1 MPAVRPDARHRPRQ
15 PEVRRQGLTRNLP
28 VEAVGRIFGLA
39 FALEQVR
46 HTLGDLAE
54 RVLKLPQIRHPHAR
68 DGPENAELS
77 HPQTAR
83 PHDIVVEL
91 GHSPTHHPEC
101 VTDTGGQQPGILS
114 LRPCRALSIH
124 GAMLPPAALAG
135 KDIVCTYIMI
145 DAFTYDEPNPSGAGR
160 RPKRQEEPRMP
171 RSLDHAAV
179 EAIHVT
185 CKRSASRISVGSKE
199 RSMSHSPS
207 KGTALI
213 TGASAGIG
221 AVYADRLAKRDYD
234 LVLVA
239 RNEARLK
246 ALSGRIALNIVAL
259 TRLTYAAAPA
269 FVARRAGTIIN
280 IASVVGLSPETL
292 NGVYGATKAYVIA
305 LSHSLQHELA
315 DKGIRIQVVLP
326 AATATDIWEKAG
338 LPYQN

>member
-1 MPAVRPDARHRPRQ
+1 
-15 PEVRRQGLTRNLP
+15 
-28 VEAVGRIFGLA
+28 
-39 FALEQVR
+39 
-46 HTLGDLAE
+46 
-54 RVLKLPQIRHPHAR
+54 
-68 DGPENAELS
+68 
-77 HPQTAR
+77 
-83 PHDIVVEL
+83 
-91 GHSPTHHPEC
+91 
-101 VTDTGGQQPGILS
+101 
-114 LRPCRALSIH
+114 
-124 GAMLPPAALAG
+124 
-135 KDIVCTYIMI
+135 
-145 DAFTYDEPNPSGAGR
+145 
-160 RPKRQEEPRMP
+160 MP
-171 RSLDHAAV
+171 RSLDHAAF

-221 AVYADRLAKRDYD
+221 AVYADRLAKRNYD

-246 ALSGRIALNIVAL
+246 ALSGRLTSETGRSVTPLRADLGDKADLATVESMLRDDQAITMLVNNAGIAAITPLLNTDVADVADMIALNIVAL

-292 NGVYGATKAYVIA
+292 NGVYGATKAYVIV

-315 DKGIRIQVVLP
+315 EKGVRIQVVLP
-326 AATATDIWEKAG
+326 AATATEIWEKAG
-338 LPYQN
+338 LPYQNLPASIVMSAEDMVDAALVGLDQGEVVTLPSLHDGDQWTRFEAARRAIAKQFGNSTPASRYRIGVRTSA

>member
-1 MPAVRPDARHRPRQ
+1 
-15 PEVRRQGLTRNLP
+15 
-28 VEAVGRIFGLA
+28 
-39 FALEQVR
+39 
-46 HTLGDLAE
+46 
-54 RVLKLPQIRHPHAR
+54 
-68 DGPENAELS
+68 
-77 HPQTAR
+77 
-83 PHDIVVEL
+83 
-91 GHSPTHHPEC
+91 
-101 VTDTGGQQPGILS
+101 
-114 LRPCRALSIH
+114 
-124 GAMLPPAALAG
+124 
-135 KDIVCTYIMI
+135 
-145 DAFTYDEPNPSGAGR
+145 
-160 RPKRQEEPRMP
+160 MP
-171 RSLDHAAV
+171 RSLDHAAF

-199 RSMSHSPS
+199 RSMSHSRS

-246 ALSGRIALNIVAL
+246 ALSDRLTSETGRSVTPLRADLGDKADLATVESMLRDDQAITMLVNNAGIAAITPLLNTDVADVADMIALNIVAL

-305 LSHSLQHELA
+305 LSHALQHELA
-315 DKGIRIQVVLP
+315 EKGVRIQVVLP
-326 AATATDIWEKAG
+326 AATATEIWEKAG
-338 LPYQN
+338 LPYQNLPASIVMSAEDMVDAALVGLDQGEVVTLPSLHDGDQWTRFEAARRAIAKQFGNSTPASRYRIGVRTSA